1 MSESQSVRA
10 SARPGVRAWSAER
23 GAHASVESDTHLLS
37 AASAGASAPLSR
49 PSLSPWSPLRILSSS
64 SRTECTRIPDEQFS
78 ATRSMG
84 NASLSPL
91 VVRARTVRLVV
102 VDASED

>member
-1 MSESQSVRA
+1 M
-10 SARPGVRAWSAER
+10 
-23 GAHASVESDTHLLS
+23 
-37 AASAGASAPLSR
+37 
-49 PSLSPWSPLRILSSS
+49 RILSSS